1 MNDIAVNPQSS
12 NRWPPRHAWIVGASS
27 GMGQGL
33 AVQLAKMGIK
43 VTASARSKSAL
54 ETLEKENPNIRARP
68 LDICQL
74 DVVAEVGQK
83 ATEQF
88 GPIDLVV
95 LSAGAWDPS
104 SPEHWDHEKATRSM
118 TVNYFGVINVIDT
131 VLPQM
136 RKNVKGHIAIVSSVS
151 GYSGLPGAAYYSPPK
166 AALINLAEAIKP
178 ELEQQGIKLQIV
190 NPGFVR
196 TPMTEVNDFP
206 MPFLMERDDA
216 VQRIVDGF
224 KSSRFEIIFPR
235 RFAWLMKLLSFL
247 PYPLY
252 FFITA
257 RMVKQNAGNT

>member
-1 MNDIAVNPQSS
+1 MNDIATSPRPS
-12 NRWPPRHAWIVGASS
+12 NRWPPRHAWVVGASS

-33 AVQLAKMGIK
+33 AIEFAKMGIK

-54 ETLEKENPNIRARP
+54 VSLEKENQNIRARP
-68 LDICQL
+68 LDISQL
-74 DVVAEVGQK
+74 GDVREIAKK

-104 SPEHWDHEKATRSM
+104 SPEHWDQEKATRSM

-136 RKNVKGHIAIVSSVS
+136 RKNIKGHIAIVSSVS
-151 GYSGLPGAAYYSPPK
+151 GYCGLPGAAYYSPPK
-166 AALINLAEAIKP
+166 AALINLSEAMKP
-178 ELEQQGIKLQIV
+178 ELEQQGIKLQII

-206 MPFLMERDDA
+206 MPFLMERADA
-216 VQRIVDGF
+216 VQRIVDGLQ
-224 KSSRFEIIFPR
+224 SRRFEIVFPR

>member
-1 MNDIAVNPQSS
+1 MNEVAATSQSS

-43 VTASARSKSAL
+43 VTASARSKSSL
-54 ETLEKENPNIRARP
+54 EVLEKENPNIQARP
-68 LDICQL
+68 LDITKSSK
-74 DVVAEVGQK
+74 VREVAKK
-83 ATEQF
+83 AAEQF

-104 SPEHWDHEKATRSM
+104 SPEHWEQEKAIRAM
-118 TVNYFGVINVIDT
+118 AVNYFGVINVLDT
-131 VLPQM
+131 ILPQM
-136 RKNVKGHIAIVSSVS
+136 RQNVKGHIAIVSSVS

-178 ELEQQGIKLQIV
+178 ELELQGIKLQIV

-196 TPMTEVNDFP
+196 TPMTDVNDFP
-206 MPFLMERDDA
+206 MPFLMKRDDA
-216 VQRIVDGF
+216 VKRIIDGLQ
-224 KSSRFEIIFPR
+224 SSRFEIAFPL
-235 RFAWLMKLLSFL
+235 RFAWVMKLLSFL

-252 FFITA
+252 FLITA
-257 RMVKQNAGNT
+257 RMIRQNAGNT